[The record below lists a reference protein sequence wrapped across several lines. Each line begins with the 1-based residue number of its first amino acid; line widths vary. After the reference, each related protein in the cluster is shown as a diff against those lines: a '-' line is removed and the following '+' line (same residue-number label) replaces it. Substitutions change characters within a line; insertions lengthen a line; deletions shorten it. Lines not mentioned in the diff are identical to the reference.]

1 MLTINNLELVYNDVI
16 LALRGISLKVPEG
29 GRVALL
35 GANGAGKSST
45 LRTITGLY
53 KSQEGE
59 IKEGNIDFRGHR
71 IDGLAPEKIVR
82 LGISLVPEGRGIFPE
97 LTVSENLRVGGFIN
111 RDKKK
116 KESDSKRITEYFP
129 ILGHRKNQ
137 QAGYLSGG
145 EQQMLAIGRAL
156 MTHPKLLMLDEPSLG
171 LAPLIIRDIFKILLS
186 INKNDHTGILL
197 VEQNA
202 FIALMVTQ
210 YCYILENGKIV
221 MDGESARLMNNQ
233 DVKEFYLGMTEES
246 KKKNYSEVKHYK
258 RRKRWVA

>member
-16 LALRGISLKVPEG
+16 LALRGISLKVPEM

-53 KSQEGE
+53 KFQEGE
-59 IKEGNIDFRGHR
+59 IKEGTIDFRGHR
-71 IDGLAPEKIVR
+71 IDDLAPEKIVK

-97 LTVSENLRVGGFIN
+97 LTVSENLRVGGFIHRN
-111 RDKKK
+111 RKKN
-116 KESDSKRITEYFP
+116 ELDFNRITEYFP
-129 ILGHRKNQ
+129 ILGLRKNQ

-186 INKNDHTGILL
+186 INKNERTGILL

-202 FIALMVTQ
+202 FIALMVSQ

-221 MDGESARLMNNQ
+221 MDGESERLMNNQ
-233 DVKEFYLGMTEES
+233 DVKEFYLGITEES